1 MRPVSLPGPCLHGIS
16 PASRT
21 WKHREGTQGGPGC
34 RGRVCTHGWL
44 GGAPPRTPRWG
55 HRPGMKLS
63 AGDCAAGPLLSN
75 RRSLQKQAQSYPGR
89 AACAFANESEC
100 DLMDFCFIVCAENA
114 SPPGRTGSVCCQY
127 AWAPAPLIP
136 AGRWAVGSRCRCC
149 SWGLTP
155 VPAPA
160 EPPHLTTGVPAPC
173 GCILRLL
180 PGSSRSPSCCCGQK
194 AVRWHRSP
202 GPRSALSA
210 RHWLCRTHWPL
221 TLPEATRSAGTAAR
235 LGSAELLVLKEKPN
249 GLELFVLSDTQR
261 AEPHA
266 EAEVFM
272 AHKEH
277 PFHLQCLKS
286 SFRATCG
293 TVLHAA
299 CPNTLCNSH
308 NKKHIKEHQA
318 WRTNP

>member
-1 MRPVSLPGPCLHGIS
+1 MLPIRLGSSSSDPCGTAGGGQQVPVLQLGAHPTACPC
-16 PASRT
+16 R
-21 WKHREGTQGGPGC
+21 
-34 RGRVCTHGWL
+34 
-44 GGAPPRTPRWG
+44 APPP
-55 HRPGMKLS
+55 HRRHPS
-63 AGDCAAGPLLSN
+63 ALWLHPEVAPKQQPEPLVL
-75 RRSLQKQAQSYPGR
+75 LR
-89 AACAFANESEC
+89 AE
-100 DLMDFCFIVCAENA
+100 
-114 SPPGRTGSVCCQY
+114 
-127 AWAPAPLIP
+127 
-136 AGRWAVGSRCRCC
+136 
-149 SWGLTP
+149 
-155 VPAPA
+155 
-160 EPPHLTTGVPAPC
+160 
-173 GCILRLL
+173 
-180 PGSSRSPSCCCGQK
+180 

-210 RHWLCRTHWPL
+210 RHRLHRAPRPL
-221 TLPEATRSAGTAAR
+221 TLPEATRSAGAPAR

-272 AHKEH
+272 AHKER

-308 NKKHIKEHQA
+308 NKNHIKE
-318 WRTNP
+318 R